1 MRKKRNGGEDE
12 EGRQE
17 EVEEEKERQV
27 DSPGTSNLIVSPNS
41 SVGRKRN
48 SRVTY
53 WSPAVSRATCFGRGG
68 DLRGKSFLCLLL
80 EAPLFLALWLLP
92 TVDH

>member
-68 DLRGKSFLCLLL
+68 DLRGKSFLCPLL

>member
-17 EVEEEKERQV
+17 EAEEEKERQV

-41 SVGRKRN
+41 SVGRKCN

-53 WSPAVSRATCFGRGG
+53 WSPAVSRATCFGGG
-68 DLRGKSFLCLLL
+68 WGGSQGQIF
-80 EAPLFLALWLLP
+80 PLP
-92 TVDH
+92 TVGGTSVPCTVAASHC

>member
-17 EVEEEKERQV
+17 EVEEETERQV
-27 DSPGTSNLIVSPNS
+27 DSPGTSNLIISPNS

-53 WSPAVSRATCFGRGG
+53 LSPAVSRATCFGGG
-68 DLRGKSFLCLLL
+68 GGVCLRGKSFLCPLL
-80 EAPLFLALWLLP
+80 EAPLFLAL
-92 TVDH
+92 